1 MNYVYR
7 TDIQGN
13 VIALLDSSGEVV
25 VQYKYD
31 AWGNQ
36 IVTGSNS
43 TLGNLNPFRYRSYY
57 YDTET
62 GLYYLQTRY
71 YDPEVG
77 RFLNIDSLDYADPET
92 INGLNLYAYCNNNPI
107 LYVDPTGHAWWHWL
121 VAAAVVV
128 AAVVVSVATAG
139 VAATVIAGTA
149 GAAIGVG
156 TELTA
161 DLIDDGQINRGIA
174 DYVGSA
180 VGGFV
185 SGLGGN
191 ILSSAI
197 FGGAGDLTAGLISGE
212 INSFG
217 DALHTFGSSAV
228 TSGLLASGG
237 KAFSRGIAKNHY
249 NKIIGNSTKNIK
261 INGKLKQAGFGKA
274 KIGKDGL
281 EAVLAEISNST
292 SHKAINGVFSNT
304 LSFGVGLLK
313 EVF

>member
-1 MNYVYR
+1 M
-7 TDIQGN
+7 
-13 VIALLDSSGEVV
+13 VV
-25 VQYKYD
+25 EYKYD

-36 IVTGSNS
+36 LATGNS
-43 TLGNLNPFRYRSYY
+43 TLASINPFRYRSYY
-57 YDTET
+57 FDTET

-71 YDPEVG
+71 YDPETG
-77 RFLNIDSLDYADPET
+77 RFLNLGSLDYADPET

-128 AAVVVSVATAG
+128 AAVVISVATAG

-237 KAFSRGIAKNHY
+237 KAFSRSIAKNHY
-249 NKIIGNSTKNIK
+249 NKIIGI
-261 INGKLKQAGFGKA
+261 
-274 KIGKDGL
+274 
-281 EAVLAEISNST
+281 
-292 SHKAINGVFSNT
+292 
-304 LSFGVGLLK
+304 LLK
-313 EVF
+313 I

>member
-1 MNYVYR
+1 M
-7 TDIQGN
+7 
-13 VIALLDSSGEVV
+13 
-25 VQYKYD
+25 
-31 AWGNQ
+31 
-36 IVTGSNS
+36 
-43 TLGNLNPFRYRSYY
+43 F
-57 YDTET
+57 
-62 GLYYLQTRY
+62 
-71 YDPEVG
+71 
-77 RFLNIDSLDYADPET
+77 
-92 INGLNLYAYCNNNPI
+92 AYCNNNPI

-128 AAVVVSVATAG
+128 AAVVVSVATVG